1 MKKLGIKKLKY
12 YIASHGHKN
21 HIGGAAPIIEAFAP
35 DAVYVPRKKVVEA
48 VKKYASGAKEK
59 QAVAQANYVVLKRGD
74 AFTLGEAVFTCIGP
88 LKFKNCSCGAY
99 AENYNSGILRGA
111 YKGRS
116 ILLTGDTSDAKLS
129 NIHEDTPGA
138 IKAEVYK
145 NHHHNG
151 RTGLAVLKKISPQ
164 IVVVCNSGAPSSSY
178 QKTIKEVGAKLY
190 TAAKKCEG
198 DVVLYTRGTKW
209 EYGLP
214 PQEAEGE
221 SGEEGETGMATKASA
236 ERVIAQA

>member
-1 MKKLGIKKLKY
+1 MNGFEVHFLAQGRVDAILLGCGDEWAFVDAGYRKNGLAAIEYMQKLGIKKLKY

-35 DAVYVPRKKVVEA
+35 DAVYVPREKVVEA

-59 QAVAQANYVVLKRGD
+59 EAVAQANYVVLKRGD

-88 LKFKNCSCGAY
+88 LKFKSCSCGAY
-99 AENYNSGILRGA
+99 AENYNSGILRGV

-116 ILLTGDTSDAKLS
+116 ILLTGDTSDTKLS

-138 IKAEVYK
+138 IRAEVYK

-151 RTGLAVLKKISPQ
+151 KTGEAVLKKIDPQ
-164 IVVVCNSGAPSSSY
+164 IVVVCNGSAPGSAY
-178 QKTIKEVGAKLY
+178 QKTLKKLEVK
-190 TAAKKCEG
+190 
-198 DVVLYTRGTKW
+198 
-209 EYGLP
+209 
-214 PQEAEGE
+214 
-221 SGEEGETGMATKASA
+221 
-236 ERVIAQA
+236 